1 MKKVASQNKQARKTR
16 RQERIRA
23 SLSGTAERPRLT
35 VFKSNTTVYAQ
46 LIDDT
51 KGNTIASASSGELKS
66 KVKGLALG
74 TELGKT
80 IAKKAVEK
88 NIKKIVFDRSGYIYT
103 GKIKAIAD
111 GAREGGLEF

>member
-1 MKKVASQNKQARKTR
+1 MKQSPSQTKQARKTR

-23 SLSGTAERPRLT
+23 ALAGTTERPRLT

-46 LIDDT
+46 LIDDS
-51 KGNTIASASSGELKS
+51 KGTTLASASTTAMKGKG
-66 KVKGLALG
+66 KGLEHAA
-74 TELGKT
+74 EVGKT
-80 IAKKAVEK
+80 IAKKAAEK
-88 NIKKIVFDRSGYIYT
+88 NIKKVVFDRSGYIYT